1 MRPRYLSASKAMNR
15 SQATP
20 SPQRALPTLVAW
32 LVTLLQVVGAL
43 HFALVPHTF
52 SAALGG
58 VVHVHS
64 EAFARAD
71 SGSSVRVAQRTVALV
86 SDAASCSVDSCPLAD
101 APAGSV
107 LPGASLATGW
117 VSFGGVSLLGERA
130 TQAAAS
136 RRVFLN
142 APKTSPPV

>member
-1 MRPRYLSASKAMNR
+1 MTR
-15 SQATP
+15 SQAASRP
-20 SPQRALPTLVAW
+20 LRVLPAFVAW

-58 VVHVHS
+58 VVHVHA
-64 EAFARAD
+64 EGHARA
-71 SGSSVRVAQRTVALV
+71 SEPQRGERGVTLV
-86 SDAASCSVDSCPLAD
+86 SDAASCSVDSCPVAD

-107 LPGASLATGW
+107 LPSAAIATGW

-130 TQAAAS
+130 TQVAIA
-136 RRVFLN
+136 RRIFLS

>member
-1 MRPRYLSASKAMNR
+1 MNR
-15 SQATP
+15 SQAT
-20 SPQRALPTLVAW
+20 SSSQRALPTLVAW

-64 EAFARAD
+64 ERHAQTNET
-71 SGSSVRVAQRTVALV
+71 GSRRVAQRAVALV

-107 LPGASLATGW
+107 LPSASLATGW
-117 VSFGGVSLLGERA
+117 VSFGSVSLLGEHA
-130 TQAAAS
+130 TRTAAS
-136 RRVFLN
+136 RPVLLS